1 MIVQGLYYAHYLSC
15 PRDAHAHKEY
25 VCMPTYSMEPHLQ
38 AGSKLDVSWI
48 LRAGNKLHL
57 QRAGCY
63 TSKSKLLT
71 CNKKYAILTPQGKRK
86 QEKK

>member
-1 MIVQGLYYAHYLSC
+1 MIVQRLYYAHYLSC
-15 PRDAHAHKEY
+15 PRDAHAHKKY
-25 VCMPTYSMEPHLQ
+25 ACMPTYSMEPHLQ
-38 AGSKLDVSWI
+38 AGSKLKASWA
-48 LRAGNKLHL
+48 RAGSELHL